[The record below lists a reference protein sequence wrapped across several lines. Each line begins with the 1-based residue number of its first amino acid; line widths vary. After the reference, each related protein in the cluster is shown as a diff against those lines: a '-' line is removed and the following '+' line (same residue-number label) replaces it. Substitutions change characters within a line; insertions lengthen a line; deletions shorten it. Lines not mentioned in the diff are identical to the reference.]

1 MVPAAV
7 VRSAPSVLPLHHLR
21 PHLAALSEASAN
33 RLRPHPQEVSV
44 VEAPALASGRSARL
58 HLRAALDSDRQ
69 QQPRLGVR
77 LALRRR
83 EEEEELRRWWLD
95 S

>member
-7 VRSAPSVLPLHHLR
+7 VRSAPSVLP
-21 PHLAALSEASAN
+21 LAALSEASAN

-69 QQPRLGVR
+69 QQTRLGVR

-83 EEEEELRRWWLD
+83 EEEEEEELRRWWLD